1 MKANFTSLT
10 KWAGACVFLSLISLP
25 AGAQFLRTSYFM
37 EGATNRL
44 QLNPA
49 LQPSRGYVNIP
60 VIGSLNVSATSNSLG
75 TEDIIDVCGNSGDF
89 FDNDDFF
96 NRLSKDN
103 RMNVSLSSDVISF
116 GFYRGK
122 GFWSASVGLRADIDA
137 SVPKSMFG
145 YLRDMDN
152 ENFDVLQKGIDIRNE
167 KLNINAYTEIGV
179 GYSRPINDRLTVGGK
194 VKVLMGVGNLNM
206 NVQRIGLKANIPEI
220 VSQYSPDMIEDI
232 ERNPEYYQEILHNNP
247 NLLKNYSA
255 ALDEVHATINTS
267 ATLEGSLKGLELKES
282 DPDEQG
288 RRYVDDIDMNG
299 FGIAGYGGAIDLGV
313 TYKILNN
320 LTVSAAVIDLGF
332 ISWSKE
338 STTIATA
345 DRDLTYDKNNYQDFL
360 DRTQNGEVFDFDLIG
375 LHIDDK
381 TKSRTTSLASTL
393 VLGAE
398 YGFFN
403 NKLTAGLLST
413 TRFGKMRTVSELTIS
428 ANYRPNTWVNAALS
442 YSMIQTSGKSF
453 GLAIKAGPFMIGT
466 DYMYLGSDT
475 KCVNGYLG
483 ISVPLGK
490 KKRSSCCREIILE
503 Q

>member
-1 MKANFTSLT
+1 MKANFSLLT
-10 KWAGACVFLSLISLP
+10 KWAGAFVFLSFISLY
-25 AGAQFLRTSYFM
+25 AEAQFLRTSYFM
-37 EGATNRL
+37 EGAPNRI

-60 VIGSLNVSATSNSLG
+60 VIGAFNVSATSNTLD
-75 TEDIIDVCGNSGDF
+75 TEGIIDVINNDGN
-89 FDNDDFF
+89 FF
-96 NRLSKDN
+96 NNKDFYDGLSKDN
-103 RMNVSLSSDVISF
+103 RMNVSLGTDIISF

-137 SVPKSMFG
+137 SIPKSMFS
-145 YLRDMDN
+145 YLRDMNN
-152 ENFDVLQKGIDIRNE
+152 ENFDILQDGIDIRNE
-167 KLNINAYTEIGV
+167 KLNINAYTEVGI

-194 VKVLMGVGNLNM
+194 VKVLMGMGNLNL
-206 NVQRIGLKANIPEI
+206 NVRQIAIQANMPEI
-220 VSQYSPDMIEDI
+220 LSQYSPWEIENMTN
-232 ERNPEYYQEILHNNP
+232 NPEYYEDILSKNP
-247 NLLKNYSA
+247 NLVNDYEL
-255 ALDEVHATINTS
+255 ALNDMHASIRTD

-288 RRYVDDIDMNG
+288 RRYVDDIAMNG
-299 FGIAGYGGAIDLGV
+299 FGIAGYGGAIDLGA

-332 ISWSKE
+332 VSWSKG
-338 STTIATA
+338 SNTMATA
-345 DRDLTYDKNNYQDFL
+345 DRNLTYNKDNYQSFL

-413 TRFGKMRTVSELTIS
+413 TRFGKMRTVSELTVS

-442 YSMIQTSGKSF
+442 YSMIQSAGKSF
-453 GLAIKAGPFMIGT
+453 GLAVKAGPFMIGT

-490 KKRSSCCREIILE
+490 KKKSACCRDIILE

>member
-1 MKANFTSLT
+1 MKANFGLLT
-10 KWAGACVFLSLISLP
+10 KWAGIFLFLSLVAMP

-37 EGATNRL
+37 EGATNRI

-60 VIGSLNVSATSNSLG
+60 VIGSVNVSATSNSLG
-75 TEDIIDVCGNSGDF
+75 TQDIIDVCNNDGNF
-89 FDNDDFF
+89 FDNNDFF
-96 NRLSKDN
+96 NRLSNNN

-122 GFWSASVGLRADIDA
+122 GFWSASVGLRADVDA
-137 SVPKSMFG
+137 SIPKSMFS

-152 ENFDVLQKGIDIRNE
+152 ENFDVLQRGIDIRNE

-194 VKVLMGVGNLNM
+194 VKVLMGVGNLNL
-206 NVQRIGLKANIPEI
+206 NVRQIALKANMPEI
-220 VSQYSPDMIEDI
+220 LTQYSPSMIEDI
-232 ERNPEYYQEILHNNP
+232 YNNPHYYEEILRENP
-247 NLLKNYSA
+247 NLVNDYRT
-255 ALDEVHATINTS
+255 ALNDVHASIRTD

-282 DPDEQG
+282 EPDEQG

-299 FGIAGYGGAIDLGV
+299 FGIAGYGGAIDLGA

-332 ISWSKE
+332 VSWSKG
-338 STTIATA
+338 SNTMATA
-345 DRDLTYDKNNYQDFL
+345 DRNLTYNKDNYQDFL

-413 TRFGKMRTVSELTIS
+413 TRFGRMRTVSELTVS

-442 YSMIQTSGKSF
+442 YSMIQSAGKSF

-490 KKRSSCCREIILE
+490 KKKSACCRDIILE

>member
-1 MKANFTSLT
+1 MKVNFGLLT
-10 KWAGACVFLSLISLP
+10 KWAGMFLFLSLLAMP

-37 EGATNRL
+37 EGATNRI

-60 VIGSLNVSATSNSLG
+60 VIGSVNVSATSNSLG
-75 TEDIIDVCGNSGDF
+75 TQDIIDVCGNDGNF
-89 FDNDDFF
+89 FDNNDFF
-96 NRLSKDN
+96 NQLSNNN
-103 RMNVSLSSDVISF
+103 RMNVSLSSDLISF

-122 GFWSASVGLRADIDA
+122 GFWSASVGLRADVDA
-137 SVPKSMFG
+137 SIPKSMFS

-167 KLNINAYTEIGV
+167 KLNINAYTEVGV

-194 VKVLMGVGNLNM
+194 VKVLMGVGNLNL
-206 NVQRIGLKANIPEI
+206 NVRQIALKANMPE
-220 VSQYSPDMIEDI
+220 VLTQYSPSMIEDI
-232 ERNPEYYQEILHNNP
+232 ENNKEFYEDILQKHP
-247 NLLKNYSA
+247 NLVNDYKA
-255 ALDEVHATINTS
+255 ALKDVHATIRTD

-282 DPDEQG
+282 APDEQG
-288 RRYVDDIDMNG
+288 RRYVDDIEMNG
-299 FGIAGYGGAIDLGV
+299 FGIAGYGGAIDLGA

-332 ISWSKE
+332 VSWSKG
-338 STTIATA
+338 SNTMATA
-345 DRDLTYDKNNYQDFL
+345 DRDLTYDQHNYQDFL

-413 TRFGKMRTVSELTIS
+413 TRFGKMRTVSELTVS

-442 YSMIQTSGKSF
+442 YSMIQSAGKSF
-453 GLAIKAGPFMIGT
+453 GLAIKAGPLMIGT

-483 ISVPLGK
+483 ISIPLGK
-490 KKRSSCCREIILE
+490 KKKSACCRDIILE